1 MRDCVLLISCRV
13 GGTQEIRS
21 HELVLYPEISL
32 TGENIVSNMRSV
44 WIINTGI
51 LFLRLLKPYSLMNSM
66 IIKLD

>member
-1 MRDCVLLISCRV
+1 MRDCVLLISWRV

-21 HELVLYPEISL
+21 HELVLDPEIL
-32 TGENIVSNMRSV
+32 LPGGNIVSNMRSV